1 MKKTAVNIIRSIFV
15 LIFFFSAIT
24 KLVDFNNTIYLINGF
39 IGLGYSV
46 IKYSLLL
53 LIVFEIMIALLFATD
68 FWKREIVLN
77 VTLLLMVSFIFINV
91 FMMLKGYSNCSC
103 FGTMIE
109 SNPIISLIKNLFLVT
124 GLLVLKYSNQLK
136 PVLTK

>member
-1 MKKTAVNIIRSIFV
+1 MKKTAEKIIRSIFV
-15 LIFFFSAIT
+15 LIFLFSAIT
-24 KLVDFNNTIYLINGF
+24 KLVDFNNTIYFINGF
-39 IGLGYSV
+39 LGLGYS
-46 IKYSLLL
+46 ITKYSLLS

-68 FWKREIVLN
+68 YWKKEIVLN
-77 VTLLLMVSFIFINV
+77 ATLLLMVSFIFINV
-91 FMMLKGYSNCSC
+91 FMMLKGYSNCGC